1 MTDRPERLAGILG
14 RFDPHFK
21 ESRDAQH
28 LSFSSRPTEVLPMA
42 QELVKVKLQLKCD
55 AQIVGQELDQ
65 IDNQVQILDLES
77 QKV

>member
-1 MTDRPERLAGILG
+1 
-14 RFDPHFK
+14 
-21 ESRDAQH
+21 
-28 LSFSSRPTEVLPMA
+28 MA

-55 AQIVGQELDQ
+55 AQIVAQELDR